1 MTPTGTDHDPDNL
14 TRKQRRDHAREQRR
28 VQEQER
34 ATTEA
39 RKRRR
44 MQLGA
49 VAGAVV
55 VAIVVILIATSGSK
69 NAATESSVPKT
80 QSAKNE
86 DVKVVEALVN
96 KIPQKG
102 VTLGSPKAP
111 VTLQYFGDLECP
123 ICRQFTFGALSGLIL
138 DEVRKGKL
146 KIEYRSMETATREP
160 STFRAQQI
168 AAYAAGKQDKAWYY
182 IELFYHEQGA
192 EGSNYVN
199 EKFLQGLAQQV
210 PGLKLSQWQS
220 DRADKA
226 IEAKVLADEKAASE
240 IGFSGTPSFMLGK
253 SGGTLKPFTEAG
265 NLESPGPFESA
276 INKLAA

>member
-1 MTPTGTDHDPDNL
+1 MTPTGTDQDPDNL

-28 VQEQER
+28 AQEQEQ
-34 ATTEA
+34 ASAEA
-39 RKRRR
+39 SRRRR

-55 VAIVVILIATSGSK
+55 IAIVAIVIATSGGKSS
-69 NAATESSVPKT
+69 TEPSVPKT

-86 DVKVVEALVN
+86 DVKAVESLIN
-96 KIPQKG
+96 GIPQKG
-102 VTLGSPKAP
+102 VTLGDPRAP

-123 ICRQFTFGALSGLIL
+123 ICRQFTLGALPGIIQN
-138 DEVRKGKL
+138 EVRKHKL
-146 KIEYRSMETATREP
+146 KLEYRSLETATHEP
-160 STFRAQQI
+160 TIFRTQQI

-199 EKFLQGLAQQV
+199 ENYLQGLAQQV
-210 PGLKLSQWQS
+210 PGLNLSQWQS
-220 DRADKA
+220 DRGDKA
-226 IEAKVLADEKAASE
+226 LEAKLLADEKAASE
-240 IGFSGTPSFMLGK
+240 IGFTGTPSFMLGK

-265 NLESPGPFESA
+265 NLESSSPFESA
-276 INKLAA
+276 IDKLA